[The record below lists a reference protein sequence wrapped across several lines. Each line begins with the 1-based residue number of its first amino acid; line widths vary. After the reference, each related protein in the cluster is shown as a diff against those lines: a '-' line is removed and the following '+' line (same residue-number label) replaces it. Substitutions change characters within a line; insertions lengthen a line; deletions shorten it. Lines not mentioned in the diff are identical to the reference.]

1 MKALKFLMR
10 SLVFSLLNLYTS
22 CLWAGWS
29 NRQHHATLT
38 SCRPWHRHALWCA
51 ITAGMFP
58 ESLYYFIFFLPPYL
72 CGNASDFFSFFLHRF
87 FSFFVRAHLK
97 LPDCA

>member
-58 ESLYYFIFFLPPYL
+58 ESLYYWFFLPPYL
-72 CGNASDFFSFFLHRF
+72 CGNASDFFLHRF
-87 FSFFVRAHLK
+87 FFLFFLRSSEVA
-97 LPDCA
+97 